1 MQDDERLMFEGW
13 ATLPA
18 FKKKVE
24 QAKIVIREALEITP
38 GYVAVSWGKDSVVM
52 LHLCQQIKP
61 DIIAVNYGSSE
72 QDIVDNYSEVIN
84 TYLQR
89 FPTDYKELIGLPEWA
104 NDSNTVQDRC
114 NQILEGTHT
123 LAFVGLRAEES
134 KNRKRS
140 ILQNGL
146 IHQYKAGKY
155 KGHYRVCPLGWWTW
169 RDIWGYTIVNN
180 LPYLN
185 SYDYKDRER
194 GRTNAHARNWFSGDK
209 NERIYEGKIDTIRK
223 YNFPLFTLL
232 QSEGIYD

>member
-1 MQDDERLMFEGW
+1 MDDDERLMFEGW

-24 QAKIVIREALEITP
+24 QAEVVIKEALNIAP
-38 GYVAVSWGKDSVVM
+38 AYVAVSWGKDSVVM

-72 QDIVDNYSEVIN
+72 QDIVDSYSQVIN
-84 TYLQR
+84 DYLQR
-89 FPTDYKELIGLPEWA
+89 FPTNYKELIGLPEWA
-104 NDSNTVQDRC
+104 NEPDTVQDRC
-114 NQILEGTHT
+114 NQILEGKYN

-140 ILQNGL
+140 IAQNGL
-146 IHQYKAGKY
+146 IHEYKSGRY
-155 KGHYRVCPLGWWTW
+155 KGHYRVCPLGWWSW
-169 RDIWGYTIVNN
+169 RDVWAYTVANN
-180 LPYLN
+180 LPYLD

-194 GRTNAHARNWFSGDK
+194 GRTNAHARYWFTK
-209 NERIYEGKIDTIRK
+209 NKFKKVSEGKIDTIRK

-232 QSEGIYD
+232 QSEGVYD

>member
-1 MQDDERLMFEGW
+1 MDDDERLMFKGW

-24 QAKIVIREALEITP
+24 QAKVVIKEALNIAP
-38 GYVAVSWGKDSVVM
+38 AYVAVSWGKDSVVM

-72 QDIVDNYSEVIN
+72 QDTVDSYSQVIN
-84 TYLQR
+84 DYLQR
-89 FPTDYKELIGLPEWA
+89 FPTNYKELIGLPEWA
-104 NDSNTVQDRC
+104 NEPDTVQDRC
-114 NQILEGTHT
+114 NQILEGKYN

-140 ILQNGL
+140 IAQNGL
-146 IHQYKAGKY
+146 IHEYKSGRY
-155 KGHYRVCPLGWWTW
+155 KGHYRVCPLGWWSW
-169 RDIWGYTIVNN
+169 RDVWAYTVINN
-180 LPYLN
+180 LPYLD

-194 GRTNAHARNWFSGDK
+194 GRTNAHARYWFTK
-209 NERIYEGKIDTIRK
+209 NKFKKVSEGKLDLVKK

-232 QSEGIYD
+232 QSEGVYD

>member
-1 MQDDERLMFEGW
+1 MDDDERLMFEGW

-24 QAKIVIREALEITP
+24 QAKVVIKEALNIAP
-38 GYVAVSWGKDSVVM
+38 AYVAVSWGKDSVVM

-72 QDIVDNYSEVIN
+72 QDIVDSYSQVIN
-84 TYLQR
+84 DYLQR
-89 FPTDYKELIGLPEWA
+89 FPTNYKELIGLPEWA
-104 NDSNTVQDRC
+104 NEPDTVQDRC
-114 NQILEGTHT
+114 NQILEGKYN

-140 ILQNGL
+140 IAQNGL
-146 IHQYKAGKY
+146 IHEYKSGRY

-169 RDIWGYTIVNN
+169 RDVWAYTVVNN
-180 LPYLN
+180 LPYLD

-194 GRTNAHARNWFSGDK
+194 GRTNAHARYWFTK
-209 NERIYEGKIDTIRK
+209 NKFKKVSEGKLDLVKK

-232 QSEGIYD
+232 QSEGVYD

>member
-1 MQDDERLMFEGW
+1 MDDDERLMFEGW

-24 QAKIVIREALEITP
+24 QAKVVIKEALNIAP
-38 GYVAVSWGKDSVVM
+38 AYVAVSWGKDSVVM

-72 QDIVDNYSEVIN
+72 QDTVDSYSQVIN
-84 TYLQR
+84 DYLQR
-89 FPTDYKELIGLPEWA
+89 FSTNYKELIGLPEWA
-104 NDSNTVQDRC
+104 NEPDTVQDRC
-114 NQILEGTHT
+114 NQVLEGKYN

-140 ILQNGL
+140 IAQNGL
-146 IHQYKAGKY
+146 IHEYKSGRY

-169 RDIWGYTIVNN
+169 RDVWAYTVVNN
-180 LPYLN
+180 LPYLD

-194 GRTNAHARNWFSGDK
+194 GRTNAHARYWFTK
-209 NERIYEGKIDTIRK
+209 NKFKKVSEGKFDLVKK

-232 QSEGIYD
+232 QSEGVYD

>member
-1 MQDDERLMFEGW
+1 MDDDERLMFEGW

-24 QAKIVIREALEITP
+24 QAKAVIKEALNIAP
-38 GYVAVSWGKDSVVM
+38 AYVAVSWGKDSVVM

-72 QDIVDNYSEVIN
+72 QDTVDSYSQVIN
-84 TYLQR
+84 DYLQR
-89 FPTDYKELIGLPEWA
+89 FPTNYKELIGLPEWA
-104 NDSNTVQDRC
+104 NEPDTVQDRC
-114 NQILEGTHT
+114 NQILEGKYN

-140 ILQNGL
+140 IAQNGL
-146 IHQYKAGKY
+146 IHEYKSGRY
-155 KGHYRVCPLGWWTW
+155 KGHYRVCPLGWWSW
-169 RDIWGYTIVNN
+169 RDVWAHTVVNN
-180 LPYLN
+180 LPYLD

-194 GRTNAHARNWFSGDK
+194 GRTNAHARYWFTK
-209 NERIYEGKIDTIRK
+209 NKFKKVSEGKLDLVKK

-232 QSEGIYD
+232 QSEGVYD

>member
-1 MQDDERLMFEGW
+1 MDDDERLMFEGW

-24 QAKIVIREALEITP
+24 QAKAVIKEALNIAP
-38 GYVAVSWGKDSVVM
+38 AYVAVSWGKDSVVM

-72 QDIVDNYSEVIN
+72 QDTVDSYSQVIN
-84 TYLQR
+84 DYLQR
-89 FPTDYKELIGLPEWA
+89 FPTNYKELIGLPEWA
-104 NDSNTVQDRC
+104 NEPDTVQDRC
-114 NQILEGTHT
+114 NQILEGKYN

-140 ILQNGL
+140 IAQNGL
-146 IHQYKAGKY
+146 IHEYKSGRY

-169 RDIWGYTIVNN
+169 RDVWAYTVVNN
-180 LPYLN
+180 LPYLD

-194 GRTNAHARNWFSGDK
+194 GRTNAHARYWFTK
-209 NERIYEGKIDTIRK
+209 NKFKKVSEGKLDLVKK

-232 QSEGIYD
+232 QSEGVYD